1 MGLTREDVA
10 KKILNAKPVGGARY
24 PYIDNK
30 DSVLGD
36 FDLEIETFK
45 KIVGEVDRHEKF
57 IAEFI
62 VHGSP
67 NEEKIQKGSRL
78 QWVRTPATAKYPDTA
93 WSELQNLMLA
103 ALPEMGESDIEEAY
117 GPANPLA
124 GLRVQ
129 AKVFKKQSGFV
140 CVRFSAVE
148 SEKASA

>member
-24 PYIDNK
+24 AYIDNK
-30 DSVLGD
+30 DAVLGD
-36 FDLEIETFK
+36 FELEIETFK
-45 KIVGEVDRHEKF
+45 KIVGQVDKQEKF
-57 IAEFI
+57 IAEFL

-67 NEEKIQKGSRL
+67 NAEKQPPGSRL
-78 QWVRTPATAKYPDTA
+78 QWIRTPATAKFPDNE

-103 ALPEMGESDIEEAY
+103 ALPTMTESDIEEAY

-124 GLRVQ
+124 GLRVH

-140 CVRFSAVE
+140 CVRFSPVE
-148 SEKASA
+148 SDKPSA

>member
-1 MGLTREDVA
+1 MGLTREEVA

-30 DSVLGD
+30 EAVIGD

-45 KIVGEVDRHEKF
+45 KIVGEVDKHEKF

-67 NEEKIQKGSRL
+67 NETRAPKGSRL
-78 QWVRTPATAKYPDTA
+78 QWIRTPATAKFPDTD

-103 ALPEMGESDIEEAY
+103 AVPEMSAGDIEEAY
-117 GPANPLA
+117 GPSNPLA
-124 GLRVQ
+124 GLRIRASVY
-129 AKVFKKQSGFV
+129 KKQSGYV
-140 CVRFSAVE
+140 CVRFSAAE
-148 SEKASA
+148 AAAS